1 MQPPVRHLLGF
12 LLLAAAAAAV
22 LWLLAGTDEGD
33 DGLVPVPGLTTE
45 VEPQPSPLM
54 PAEAVQPA
62 AAGGQAAGGD
72 PLRTEA
78 RGGSGSILTVVDR
91 VTLQP
96 VVGATVM
103 RLRSGE
109 FVGLTNAEGG
119 LHATL
124 TRAEQFAVVADG
136 YLLRSCQVIPRPAD
150 SEPQFVRLEPD
161 VWSWRIRFRFLRAD
175 ENLAANVRMSFT
187 PAEEPPVVE
196 PPSLARAPAEAREA
210 WKDHQVV
217 ASLPVVR
224 GMLLQ
229 PPQASPIVHEVAYE
243 ATIRF
248 AAGGRWTMRALAPGG
263 NIAVLPLE
271 LRDSGTSDVTVQLQQ
286 GLWIEGIAR
295 DATSGDPI
303 RAVRVHSG
311 DPLVETV
318 YSADDGTFR
327 TGPFLPGEVRL
338 RFVHAGHEAQE
349 DMPVTAGATGV
360 QVMLQPLPP
369 VEVRGIVRAKGTLK
383 PITGLEVALFD
394 VAGARVTTT
403 TDVRGEFVVK
413 GRTGPDMQLQL
424 AGEGWVGITEL
435 LPKDIPY
442 LEFEL
447 WPSDPAVRCA
457 TGLTSLLSGTVRLP
471 DGAPAGAMQ
480 VRVVVQGAS
489 RPQDPVR
496 KVLSGGLPA
505 IPNMAVTAADG
516 SFSLE
521 ILQSGRAHLFPL
533 DGVSSIQDAIAID
546 VAPGIRREGLQIT
559 TRVP

>member
-1 MQPPVRHLLGF
+1 MQPPLRHLLGF
-12 LLLAAAAAAV
+12 LLLAVAAVAV
-22 LWLLAGTDEGD
+22 LWLLAGTEDRD
-33 DGLVPVPGLTTE
+33 DGLVPAPGVTTDVDPQAAPGVP
-45 VEPQPSPLM
+45 V
-54 PAEAVQPA
+54 EAVQPA
-62 AAGGQAAGGD
+62 ASGGQPPGAD
-72 PLRTEA
+72 PVRTEA
-78 RGGSGSILTVVDR
+78 RGGSGCILTVVDR

-96 VVGATVM
+96 VVGASVL

-150 SEPQFVRLEPD
+150 SEPQFVRMEPD
-161 VWSWRIRFRFLRAD
+161 VWSWRIRFRFLRSD
-175 ENLAANVRMSFT
+175 ENLAADVRLSFT
-187 PAEEPPVVE
+187 PADESPVVE

-217 ASLPVVR
+217 ASLPLVR

-229 PPQASPIVHEVAYE
+229 PPQASPLVHDVAYE

-263 NIAVLPLE
+263 NLAVLPLE

-286 GLWIEGIAR
+286 GLWIEGTTR
-295 DATSGDPI
+295 DATSGEPI
-303 RAVRVHSG
+303 RAVGVHSG

-318 YSADDGTFR
+318 YSTEDGAFR

-338 RFVHAGHEAQE
+338 RFVHAGHETQE
-349 DMPVTAGATGV
+349 DMPVTAGATEL

-369 VEVRGIVRAKGTLK
+369 VEVRGIVRAKGTQK
-383 PITGLEVALFD
+383 PVAGVEVALFD
-394 VAGARVTTT
+394 VAGGRATTT
-403 TDVRGEFVVK
+403 TDVRGEFVLQ

-435 LPKDIPY
+435 LPKDVPF

-447 WPSDPAVRCA
+447 WPADPSVRCA
-457 TGLTSLLSGTVRLP
+457 NGLTSLLSGTVRLP

-489 RPQDPVR
+489 RPADPVR
-496 KVLSGGLPA
+496 KVLSGGLPP
-505 IPNMAVTAADG
+505 IPNHAVTAADG
-516 SFSLE
+516 SFVLE
-521 ILQSGRAHLFPL
+521 ILQTGRAHLFPL
-533 DGVSSIQDAIAID
+533 DGTSSIQDAIKVD

-559 TRVP
+559 ARVP